1 MTIKQARKNAGITQK
16 RMSELFNIPRRTIED
31 WEAGKR
37 TPPEY
42 VKALVIEKLKL
53 IEKDK
58 KGI

>member
-1 MTIKQARKNAGITQK
+1 MSIKNARKKAGITQK
-16 RMSELFNIPRRTIED
+16 QMSEILKIPRRTIED

-37 TPPEY
+37 TPPVY

-58 KGI
+58 KEN

>member
-1 MTIKQARKNAGITQK
+1 LGNGQK
-16 RMSELFNIPRRTIED
+16 KRTIED
-31 WEAGKR
+31 WETGKR

-58 KGI
+58 

>member
-1 MTIKQARKNAGITQK
+1 MKIKQARKNAGITQK
-16 RMSELFNIPRRTIED
+16 RMSELLNIPQRTIED
-31 WEAGKR
+31 WETGKR

-58 KGI
+58 

>member
-1 MTIKQARKNAGITQK
+1 MKIKQARKNAGITQK
-16 RMSELFNIPRRTIED
+16 RMSELLNIPQRTIED
-31 WEAGKR
+31 WETGKR

-58 KGI
+58 NRK